1 MTNSSSLFGWLTNLA
16 CYLFAAVAVIYMS
29 VLLYG
34 YMQIDPIGHF
44 PAVPLW
50 LFGLSLSLMIYIAN
64 KTQYKAFSALFLIG
78 LACLVAIF

>member
-1 MTNSSSLFGWLTNLA
+1 MTNSPSLFSWLTNLA

-34 YMQIDPIGHF
+34 YMQIDPLGYL

-50 LFGLSLSLMIYIAN
+50 LFGLSLSLMIHIAN
-64 KTQYKAFSALFLIG
+64 KTQYKAFNALFLIG
-78 LACLVAIF
+78 LACLVVVF